1 MRLLSLKL
9 NAESN
14 TTPQGFVQILL
25 DWISTNKYYS
35 FSNTE
40 LNEILNF
47 ENFKPF
53 FTSFN
58 AAKHW
63 VQFRRFSFKET
74 RYFALRLE
82 NHDTDNNFNWI
93 VDTVFAQTDTISE
106 QGSFHITLH
115 RKPLRENQ
123 PSDLSLMGYPPYIL
137 NLLSQNKF
145 ITRSK
150 DNPLLNLNEAA
161 SKSCP
166 DVSIYIEKHLTPLV
180 DFELTDQSLPGD
192 IALCIQSPKMIRN
205 IEYSFSEF
213 TRDSNTIINRINI
226 DVFRILNETQHD
238 KVLSW
243 EDLEELIPSDN
254 NIQSETDLDT
264 ALQLTKYC
272 YMNKEMAEKIK
283 IRRKNMGLSQNELAN
298 IVKSSGLIISRLET
312 LRVQRVLKSTLNDI
326 ETALNLPLN
335 SVVSL
340 QYHTSSKETAAS
352 DKMKKEQ
359 NQNTDLA
366 PSKSGYCRYCGSE
379 LYSDS
384 VFCSHCGTRV
394 LK

>member
-14 TTPQGFVQILL
+14 TTPQGFVQILF
-25 DWISTNKYYS
+25 DWINTNKYYS

-40 LNEILNF
+40 MNEILNL
-47 ENFKPF
+47 ENFKPY

-58 AAKHW
+58 TAKHW

-93 VDTVFAQTDTISE
+93 VDTVFAQTDTMSE
-106 QGSFHITLH
+106 QGVFYITLH
-115 RKPLRENQ
+115 RKPLRDNQ
-123 PSDLSLMGYPPYIL
+123 PSNISLMGYPPYIL
-137 NLLSQNKF
+137 SLLSQKRF
-145 ITRSK
+145 ITMNK
-150 DNPLLNLNEAA
+150 DNPHLNLNKVA
-161 SKSCP
+161 SESSP
-166 DVSIYIEKHLTPLV
+166 DVSIYIKKHLAHLV
-180 DFELTDQSLPGD
+180 DFELTDSSLPGD
-192 IALCIQSPKMIRN
+192 IALCIQSPKMTRD

-213 TRDSNTIINRINI
+213 TRDSNTIINRINVDI
-226 DVFRILNETQHD
+226 FRILNETQHD
-238 KVLSW
+238 KVLNW
-243 EDLEELIPSDN
+243 EDLEELMPSDN
-254 NIQSETDLDT
+254 DIHSETDSDT

-283 IRRKNMGLSQNELAN
+283 IRRKNMGLSQNELAH
-298 IVKSSGLIISRLET
+298 IVNSSGLIISRLET

-326 ETALNLPLN
+326 EAALNLPLN

-340 QYHTSSKETAAS
+340 QFHTSSKENASS
-352 DKMKKEQ
+352 DKNTKEQ
-359 NQNTDLA
+359 NQNTDPA
-366 PSKSGYCRYCGSE
+366 PLKSGYCRYCGSE

-384 VFCSHCGTRV
+384 AFCSHCGTKV
-394 LK
+394 IK